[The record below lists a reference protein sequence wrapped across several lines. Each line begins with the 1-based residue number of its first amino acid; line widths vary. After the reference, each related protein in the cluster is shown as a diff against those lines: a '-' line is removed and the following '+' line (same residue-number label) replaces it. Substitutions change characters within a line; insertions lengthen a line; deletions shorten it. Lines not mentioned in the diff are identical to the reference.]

1 MQKAAAK
8 LKGLSFKPT
17 KNQKTE
23 LKFKK
28 LILKLSDLDP
38 SFLNK
43 LRWKKVLNLLGNYPY
58 LGTFLAPI
66 ATNSENVYSVK
77 AQDIIARAWW
87 NSIGKVEENER
98 YSLLVATRSHA
109 EAGNLRIY
117 THLINNDL
125 EVLLVSHR
133 IVDTK
138 NIFLE
143 SQAVKFL
150 EELDAVISV
159 GDKWS
164 LELIKQ
170 IGAIA
175 ATKKFGDS
183 LPDLLWKHYFDE
195 SKYAD
200 EIRLICEQNSIL
212 PSAGDYFFTSAAILG
227 PELFRRTITVANVHV
242 AYSEVS
248 RCLEKF
254 YSSSI
259 YSQSRRV
266 GSEFLKASLSDL
278 IKHADGEILE
288 YFWDRWYRK
297 PNLFVDASLF
307 DALEKN
313 KSLPSLKWIDHLW
326 EFWRRNELST
336 GSGSLDFSETREKYE
351 ELLKQWSIPY
361 SKSHSTDHRRLR
373 AESIG
378 FLKLTSMLDDENP
391 SLTLESLQYIC
402 SSELSQVRHN
412 AKDFIYQKN
421 LVKTRDEMFRQ
432 ALVNANIKKICI
444 EFKVAPLDEIQRSVF
459 FLVTSQIDELKLL
472 DPDLDML
479 GIAYLSGDDNQRGL
493 IRSHLLKEP
502 SLSLAQ
508 VISGFNRRDRLAR
521 MTVDEV
527 EYFINAL
534 LARKDF
540 DNVLEIAVNMSLAV
554 FLWSI
559 VQIRRTSKSWAPSDP
574 ELAKIFRNTNDW
586 ISRWPSL
593 NPVRDRS
600 GSVLEAMRKIVN
612 WPIGVPSAKILFDGR
627 INDIAF
633 SPDGK
638 FIAVAGTNKVVGEVD
653 LAAGKLT
660 FVERGF
666 NSSVGNLLHLGN
678 HSILAAERTNSP
690 EKLCRVISIGKEK
703 QGKEIVSILTGSVTS
718 LVKFGETGAAFT
730 GRNGA
735 LGLISL
741 KGKPREVKTIKVG
754 NDYPRLAAENSNA
767 LHGVYL
773 NKDARYFTYGGDQIR
788 LHNSVH
794 LESVAK
800 RATWVT
806 TKKSEKIVY
815 LTHSGAIKV
824 LNVDSKKQS
833 ISRGRA
839 QTSTTVATDMVLLPN
854 RNQIAVLSDYSFA
867 LISSDDLKLIDQG
880 EIGMGGKSLH
890 GSPDGTLIAIGDE
903 NGVLQIIDTSTS
915 LVPALFDQPIATL
928 TPKDFQSCMRAASS
942 IFDKVGGEYTAMKL
956 LLALQI
962 MLLQHRFRHDISLV
976 EPTKIKMGEYDISL
990 A

>member
-1 MQKAAAK
+1 MQK
-8 LKGLSFKPT
+8 S
-17 KNQKTE
+17 E

-28 LILKLSDLDP
+28 LILKLTNSDG
-38 SFLNK
+38 SFFNK
-43 LRWKKVLNLLGNYPY
+43 FRWKKVLTLLGDDPA
-58 LGTFLAPI
+58 LGVFLAPI
-66 ATNSENVYSVK
+66 ASNSENIYSVK

-87 NSIGKVEENER
+87 NSIGEVEENER
-98 YSLLVATRSHA
+98 YSLLVATSSHA
-109 EAGNLRIY
+109 EAGYLRIY
-117 THLINNDL
+117 THVIHKDL
-125 EVLLVSHR
+125 EVLLTSLDTF
-133 IVDTK
+133 DTK
-138 NIFLE
+138 NSFKE
-143 SQAVKFL
+143 SPAIKL
-150 EELDAVISV
+150 LGELNEAISL
-159 GDKWS
+159 GDNWA

-175 ATKKFGDS
+175 ATKKFGDL
-183 LPDLLWKHYFDE
+183 LPDLLWKYYFDE

-200 EIRLICEQNSIL
+200 EIRFICAQNSIL
-212 PSAGDYFFTSAAILG
+212 PSAGDHYFTSAAILG
-227 PELFRRTITVANVHV
+227 PAFFRRLITDTNVHS

-254 YSSSI
+254 YSSTV
-259 YSQSRRV
+259 YSENRRV
-266 GSEFLKASLSDL
+266 GSESLKKSLSDL
-278 IKHADGEILE
+278 IEHAEGEILE

-307 DALEKN
+307 DSLEKN
-313 KSLPSLKWIDHLW
+313 NSLPSLKWIDHIW
-326 EFWRRNELST
+326 EFWRRKELSM
-336 GSGSLDFSETREKYE
+336 GSGSLNFSETAEKYE
-351 ELLKQWSIPY
+351 ELLKRWAIPY
-361 SKSHSTDHRRLR
+361 SKSHSSDHRRLR

-402 SSELSQVRHN
+402 SSDLSQVRLN
-412 AKDFIYQKN
+412 AKDFICHKS
-421 LVKTRDEMFRQ
+421 LVKTREEMFRQ
-432 ALVNANIKKICI
+432 ALVNANVKKLCI
-444 EFKVAPLDEIQRSVF
+444 EFKVAPIDEIQRSVF

-472 DPDLDML
+472 DSDLDLL

-493 IRSHLLKEP
+493 IRTHLLKEP
-502 SLSLAQ
+502 NLSLAQ

-534 LARKDF
+534 LARNDF
-540 DNVLEIAVNMSLAV
+540 DGILEIAVNMSLAV
-554 FLWSI
+554 FLWS
-559 VQIRRTSKSWAPSDP
+559 VVHIRRTSKSWSPSDP
-574 ELAKIFRNTNDW
+574 ELAQVFRKANEW

-593 NPVRDRS
+593 NAVRDRS
-600 GSVLEAMRKIVN
+600 NSVLEALQKIVN

-653 LAAGKLT
+653 LTAGKLS

-666 NSSVGNLLHLGN
+666 HSSVGNLLHLGN

-690 EKLCRVISIGKEK
+690 EKLCRVISINKEK

-718 LVKFGETGAAFT
+718 LVKFGETGAVYT

-741 KGKPREVKTIKVG
+741 KGKPREVKAIKVG

-767 LHGVYL
+767 LHGVFL
-773 NKDARYFTYGGDQIR
+773 NKDARYFTYSGDQIR

-815 LTHSGAIKV
+815 LTHSGVIKV
-824 LNVDSKKQS
+824 LHVDSKNQS

-903 NGVLQIIDTSTS
+903 NGVLQLIDTSTS
-915 LVPALFDQPIATL
+915 LVPALFNQPIALL
-928 TPKDFQSCMRAASS
+928 TPKDFQSCMRAANS
-942 IFDKVGGEYTAMKL
+942 ILNKSGGDYTAMQL

-976 EPTKIKMGEYDISL
+976 DPTKIKMGEYDISL
-990 A
+990 S